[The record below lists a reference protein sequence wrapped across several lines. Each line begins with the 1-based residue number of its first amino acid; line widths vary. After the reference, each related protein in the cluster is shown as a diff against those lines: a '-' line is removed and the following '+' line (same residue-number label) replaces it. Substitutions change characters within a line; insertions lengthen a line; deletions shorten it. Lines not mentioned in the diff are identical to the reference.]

1 MGDNWANELA
11 RILESWQG
19 GSITRYPHEALED
32 FARLVELWG
41 GSHDDEHSGRAAMGR
56 GH

>member
-1 MGDNWANELA
+1 MRRMGHHEEWSAEMA
-11 RILESWQG
+11 RILDSWQG

-41 GSHDDEHSGRAAMGR
+41 EIAR
-56 GH
+56 

>member
-1 MGDNWANELA
+1 MNDDWAIELA

-32 FARLVELWG
+32 FARLVEIWG
-41 GSHDDEHSGRAAMGR
+41 SAE
-56 GH
+56 

>member
-1 MGDNWANELA
+1 MGHHEEWSAEMA
-11 RILESWQG
+11 RILDSWQG

-41 GSHDDEHSGRAAMGR
+41 GSHDEAA
-56 GH
+56 H